1 MIRITIEPSYEGAK
15 QIENV
20 NPYKNADGTVKYI
33 NATTSAKSA
42 GVKSLRDDRTVVK
55 SYNGSPMVLD
65 QIDTGDWTK
74 ISGVDFGTNGL
85 KTISAEIAATS
96 GEGQIEVYL
105 DAPTA
110 AKNRIATITL
120 GDTKGLYA
128 FSTANVDREV
138 KGVHDVYFV
147 FRGTGYNVASWA
159 FSEKT
164 NPELPDLSARPTV
177 EPVPTMNPN
186 VKVGWNADKTEYAV
200 PITEENIVAEGGA
213 VAEVDQYNGTAS
225 LVYNGQYPGVWVNLP
240 AEITDNQFQ
249 TVEITYENQATD
261 ADFGAAIRYATSKG
275 DEGIVWPGSSPFAS
289 GETTKTFTLD
299 FTKKFAKIK
308 IFAAENPKDAKLIIK
323 AVVLKREAGATA
335 PTATPKPTALPTT
348 APIEVTYGWNAD
360 ETEYTLPLTE
370 ETVGKGNGTEVSVD
384 TNAKTATITYDGA
397 YPDAFLNMP
406 GDLSDTKFSSII
418 IKYDRLTEKDSFGY
432 ASRYT
437 DNKSTDVNIKWA
449 TVSGA
454 FAPDAHEVEIPLDKT
469 KDLYQF
475 KIFGNACD
483 SAGFIIKAVILKK

>member
-1 MIRITIEPSYEGAK
+1 MRTAK
-15 QIENV
+15 V
-20 NPYKNADGTVKYI
+20 V
-33 NATTSAKSA
+33 
-42 GVKSLRDDRTVVK
+42 SL
-55 SYNGSPMVLD
+55 S
-65 QIDTGDWTK
+65 
-74 ISGVDFGTNGL
+74 
-85 KTISAEIAATS
+85 
-96 GEGQIEVYL
+96 
-105 DAPTA
+105 
-110 AKNRIATITL
+110 
-120 GDTKGLYA
+120 
-128 FSTANVDREV
+128 
-138 KGVHDVYFV
+138 
-147 FRGTGYNVASWA
+147 
-159 FSEKT
+159 
-164 NPELPDLSARPTV
+164 LSA
-177 EPVPTMNPN
+177 
-186 VKVGWNADKTEYAV
+186 
-200 PITEENIVAEGGA
+200 
-213 VAEVDQYNGTAS
+213 S
-225 LVYNGQYPGVWVNLP
+225 
-240 AEITDNQFQ
+240 
-249 TVEITYENQATD
+249 TD

-308 IFAAENPKDAKLIIK
+308 IFAAENLKDAKLIIK

-348 APIEVTYGWNAD
+348 APIDVTYGWNAD

-370 ETVGKGNGTEVSVD
+370 ETVVKGNGTEVSVD

-418 IKYDRLTEKDSFGY
+418 IKYDRLTEQDSFGY

-437 DNKSTDVNIKWA
+437 DNKSKDVNIKWA

-454 FAPDAHEVEIPLDKT
+454 FAPDAHEAEIPLDKT

-483 SAGFIIKAVILKK
+483 SAGFIIKAVVLKK